1 MFFSAPEHNSKT
13 CTVCNRRR
21 YREAAPRPLWYPASK
36 GHNVTVADVNDEDEG
51 FGEGSVIEDGEGRK
65 TLHGCAVNLDFLNGD
80 AKNNHLPP
88 QTVLVRVL
96 RELEDDFTHYKGIYT
111 ELADQYKIMDAASNV
126 VRRNVLAQHLRE
138 VIDVLEQR
146 GDQIA
151 SLYDLLTF
159 EDKPVARSVVPEKD
173 PRNEEPVGL
182 ERTRYGGSR
191 KRRLAFA

>member
-1 MFFSAPEHNSKT
+1 MQ
-13 CTVCNRRR
+13 
-21 YREAAPRPLWYPASK
+21 
-36 GHNVTVADVNDEDEG
+36 NDEDEG

-65 TLHGCAVNLDFLNGD
+65 TLQGAGVNLDFLKGDTGNG
-80 AKNNHLPP
+80 HLPP

-173 PRNEEPVGL
+173 PGKQEPVGL
-182 ERTRYGGSR
+182 ERTRHSGSR
-191 KRRLAFA
+191 KRRLVFA